1 MKRSWPV
8 LAFAVFL
15 ALSGSLFV
23 CQAAQSSPTSAAD
36 NPATPAA
43 DAAPTFLPDI
53 PDAPSEIRD
62 LMRRVQQSYTEG
74 SDLLKSGESAKARA
88 AFNRALDLLMDSGF
102 DLTSTPVL
110 QGFFRD
116 LLRLIQQDEARY
128 LQAEEVVE
136 EKQEAAVVDELDRL
150 DLIPISIDPV
160 LSDVVAADLANTQY
174 DIPIVLNE
182 AVLKSLNFW
191 LGKGRRYFSDGLVRS
206 GRYRPM
212 VAEAFKTE
220 SIPLDVMYLAQV
232 ESLFKTEAVS
242 RARAR
247 GIWQFGRGTAI
258 RYGLKVNRYVDE
270 RSDPEKSTRA
280 AARYL
285 SDLYAMF
292 KDWNLVLAA
301 YNWGEGK
308 VQRLIDRSGRNDFW
322 DLLELKRNFPKE
334 TKNHVPLIMA
344 SIILARNPEK
354 YGLPTELDQPL
365 MFDRVSI
372 SKPTD
377 LKAAAKLMGLTTA
390 QLKELNPALR
400 GLTTPPGYPDFELK
414 VPPGTSQ
421 ETIGKLAALPAAK
434 VRAQP
439 DYTARY
445 RVRPGDTLSGIAAR
459 LGVTVAALQSA
470 NKVRP
475 SSLKAGMWL
484 TVPPAKSASAASR
497 AAGSGAKKSTAAAR
511 GVSARQASAAR
522 SKSSRGGSGS
532 GLKASGSPGS
542 PGTQP
547 RRPATPVQEK
557 SIVKSPTKEIASR

>member
-8 LAFAVFL
+8 LALVVSSV
-15 ALSGSLFV
+15 LSGSSSV
-23 CQAAQSSPTSAAD
+23 CQTERASLASAAGSLPP
-36 NPATPAA
+36 PAVNEASNY
-43 DAAPTFLPDI
+43 LPDL
-53 PDAPSEIRD
+53 PDAPPAIQEV
-62 LMRRVQQSYTEG
+62 MQNAQQSYVDG
-74 SDLLKSGESAKARA
+74 SNLLKSGESAKARA
-88 AFNRALDLLMDSGF
+88 AFNRAVDVLLDSGF

-116 LLRLIQQDEARY
+116 LLRQIQQDEARY
-128 LQAEEVVE
+128 LQAEEIVE
-136 EKQEAAVVDELDRL
+136 EKHEEAVVDELAHL

-160 LSDVVAADLANTQY
+160 LSDVVEADLANTQY

-182 AVLKSLNFW
+182 AVLKSLNYW
-191 LGKGRRYFSDGLVRS
+191 LGKGRKYFTDGLVRS
-206 GRYRPM
+206 GRYREM
-212 VAEAFKTE
+212 ITETLKAE
-220 SIPLDVMYLAQV
+220 SIPLDIMYLAQV

-258 RYGLKVNRYVDE
+258 RYGLKVNRYIDE

-354 YGLPTELDQPL
+354 YGLPKELDRPL
-365 MFDRVSI
+365 VFDRVSV

-377 LKAAAKLMGLTTA
+377 LRVAAKLMGLTTA

-400 GLTTPPGYPDFELK
+400 GQITPPGYPDFELR
-414 VPPGTSQ
+414 VPAGTSP

-434 VRAQP
+434 VPAQP
-439 DYTARY
+439 DYGARY
-445 RVRPGDTLSGIAAR
+445 RVRPGDTMNKIASR

-470 NKVRP
+470 NNIQP

-484 TVPPAKSASAASR
+484 AIPSVKTGAATSKAR
-497 AAGSGAKKSTAAAR
+497 TSGAKTSAP
-511 GVSARQASAAR
+511 SARSAAPRSVSVKR
-522 SKSSRGGSGS
+522 SKPPQRSSGSATKAAISSR
-532 GLKASGSPGS
+532 S
-542 PGTQP
+542 PGTQTQ
-547 RRPATPVQEK
+547 RPLPGLQGK
-557 SIVKSPTKEIASR
+557 SAGKGPPKEVASR

>member
-8 LAFAVFL
+8 FALAVFCV
-15 ALSGSLFV
+15 LSGSSSV
-23 CQAAQSSPTSAAD
+23 CQTAQVLLTSAAESLPPSVV
-36 NPATPAA
+36 NEASNY
-43 DAAPTFLPDI
+43 LPDI
-53 PDAPSEIRD
+53 PDAPPEIQD
-62 LMRRVQQSYTEG
+62 VMRRAQQSYIEG
-74 SDLLKSGESAKARA
+74 SNLLKSGESAKARLS
-88 AFNRALDLLMDSGF
+88 FNQAVDLLLDSGF

-110 QGFFRD
+110 QSFFRD
-116 LLRLIQQDEARY
+116 LLRLIHQDEARY

-136 EKQEAAVVDELDRL
+136 EKHEEAVVDELDRL

-191 LGKGRRYFSDGLVRS
+191 LGKGRKYFADGLVRS
-206 GRYRPM
+206 GRYREM
-212 VAEAFKTE
+212 IAETFKTE

-232 ESLFKTEAVS
+232 ESLFKTQAVS

-292 KDWNLVLAA
+292 KDWSLVLAA

-308 VQRLIDRSGRNDFW
+308 VLRLINRSGRTDFW

-354 YGLPTELDQPL
+354 YGLPTELDQPPV
-365 MFDRVSI
+365 FDRVSM

-377 LKAAAKLMGLTTA
+377 LRAAAKVMGLTVA

-400 GLTTPPGYPDFELK
+400 GLTTPPGYPDFELR
-414 VPPGTSQ
+414 VPAGMSQ
-421 ETIGKLAALPAAK
+421 ETIGKLAALPVAK
-434 VRAQP
+434 VRVQP

-445 RVRPGDTLSGIAAR
+445 RVRPGDTLNGIASK

-470 NKVRP
+470 NKVQP

-484 TVPPAKSASAASR
+484 TVPPVKSASVASR
-497 AAGSGAKKSTAAAR
+497 AAGSRAKKSSPSTR
-511 GVSARQASAAR
+511 SASAKSASPAR
-522 SKSSRGGSGS
+522 SKPSRSSSGS
-532 GLKASGSPGS
+532 AVKATGSPQS
-542 PGTQP
+542 SGTQP
-547 RRPATPVQEK
+547 HRSLTPVQGK
-557 SIVKSPTKEIASR
+557 SVDKNPPKEVASR